1 MSSEPL
7 TTDITPVQDAPAS
20 ERGLLIGMLLIV
32 TLGVCAMFFIG

>member
-7 TTDITPVQDAPAS
+7 TTDITPADDAQAS

-32 TLGVCAMFFIG
+32 TLGVSAMLFIG